1 MQRSVFVK
9 LKNVSFNGEPS
20 SIGMGQS
27 QHHLRPLGLSFQ
39 VREMRRILQ
48 LRAAADPPQRPTL
61 AEDINGSGQAQGKA
75 IA

>member
-20 SIGMGQS
+20 SIGMES
-27 QHHLRPLGLSFQ
+27 QHHLRPLALSFQ

-48 LRAAADPPQRPTL
+48 LRAAADPPQRPTV
-61 AEDINGSGQAQGKA
+61 AEDINGSGQAQGEA